1 MKDFKIFV
9 HGVPVGHEMCGYD
22 TEDEKDYLKQ
32 FYDIKIDSASAM
44 VIDIVEGVSYYTYL
58 HKYVKEGDFTNCE
71 GRPGS
76 YFGITVSFGKETC
89 DNVFMLNTI
98 LDSIYKQIIVGNV
111 VKETKSGSSFMV
123 RQLEKVTINNNNLLN
138 LLRALLQK
146 HISERI
152 GDAFSNIESSIT
164 TKGKSKYSLSEVD
177 SPAFREQVKMRQ
189 VIVSPEFQSGSKLIL
204 ELEQKITPLETEKSR
219 LKTENETLKE
229 ERKQLQAEVTR
240 LTAEQAKAEGN
251 IKKRLQDEKKQL
263 QDSLNTVTAERD
275 ALQNTINEARKNI
288 DLIDEPSKELMRLLA
303 SRFRKEDAHNNPKM
317 PKNNNEDGKKNSYVL
332 WTLVFNSVLL
342 LGLLVIS
349 LLPLYHSFGNDS
361 NDNIDGDQQ
370 EQVEGVE
377 QGGSDDIDG
386 VDVTEV
392 ADNDTQE
399 ETYSDDSYG
408 ISDYDNINDCWI
420 NIVNLKN
427 GEELKKGESYQLAVM
442 AGRGKAAKVASLP
455 DGSWSS
461 TQGIII
467 NGKSFKIDDTFI
479 VPDSEKPADG
489 KYKVIIYYTVGKDKV
504 SREISIK
511 L

>member
-332 WTLVFNSVLL
+332 WTLVFNSILL

-370 EQVEGVE
+370 EQVENVE
-377 QGGSDDIDG
+377 QGSSDDIKDN
-386 VDVTEV
+386 EI
-392 ADNDTQE
+392 ADNGDQDESYDGSSYDTPV
-399 ETYSDDSYG
+399 
-408 ISDYDNINDCWI
+408 YDNINDCWI

-427 GEELKKGESYQLAVM
+427 REELKKGASYQLTVM
-442 AGRGKAAKVASLP
+442 IGKGDAAKVARLP

-461 TQGIII
+461 TSGIVIS
-467 NGKSFKIDDTFI
+467 GKSFKLDETFV
-479 VPDSEKPADG
+479 VPESEKAADG
-489 KYKVIIYYTVGKDKV
+489 MYKVMIYYTTGIGKV
-504 SREISIK
+504 SREIKIK